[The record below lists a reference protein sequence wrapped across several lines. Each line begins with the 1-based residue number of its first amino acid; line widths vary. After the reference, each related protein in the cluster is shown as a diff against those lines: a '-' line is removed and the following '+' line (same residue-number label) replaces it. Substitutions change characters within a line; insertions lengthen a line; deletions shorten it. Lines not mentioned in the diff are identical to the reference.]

1 MISVYIETNFI
12 LELAFSQEQAESCLQ
27 LLETTEQDKSRLIIP
42 AFSIG
47 ECFETLVRRSKQR
60 KQLAETV
67 STELKQLSRSLSY
80 RSEVTALDSITRL
93 LISSLEDDK
102 RRLDETLARLL
113 SACEIIPLS
122 KEVVMNAMSYREL
135 FDFGYQD
142 SLVYSSVMHHLER
155 GIEVSSCFLNRNS
168 KDFDDPDIIEMLE
181 SKNCKLLFNFD
192 KGIDY
197 VRGFLEI

>member
-27 LLETTEQDKSRLIIP
+27 LLEITEQGKSRLIIP

-102 RRLDETLARLL
+102 KRLDETLSRLL
-113 SACEIIPLS
+113 STCEILPLS

-135 FDFGYQD
+135 FGFGYQD
-142 SLVYSSVMHHLER
+142 SLVYSSVMHHLEQ
-155 GIEVSSCFLNRNS
+155 GTEVASCFLNRNS

-192 KGIDY
+192 KGRDY
-197 VRGFLEI
+197 VRGLLGI

>member
-27 LLETTEQDKSRLIIP
+27 LLETSEQGKSRLIIP

-80 RSEVTALDSITRL
+80 RSEITALDSITRL

-113 SACEIIPLS
+113 STCEIIPLS
-122 KEVVMNAMSYREL
+122 KEIVMNAMSYREL
-135 FDFGYQD
+135 FGLGYQD
-142 SLVYSSVMHHLER
+142 SLVYSSVMHR
-155 GIEVSSCFLNRNS
+155 GG
-168 KDFDDPDIIEMLE
+168 
-181 SKNCKLLFNFD
+181 KLLPQPQQ
-192 KGIDY
+192 
-197 VRGFLEI
+197 

>member
-27 LLETTEQDKSRLIIP
+27 LLEITEQGKSRLIIP

-102 RRLDETLARLL
+102 KRLDETLSRLL
-113 SACEIIPLS
+113 STCEILPLS

-135 FDFGYQD
+135 FGFGYQD
-142 SLVYSSVMHHLER
+142 SLVYSSVMHHLEQ
-155 GIEVSSCFLNRNS
+155 GTEVASCLLNRNS

-181 SKNCKLLFNFD
+181 SNNCKLLFNFD
-192 KGIDY
+192 MGRDY
-197 VRGFLEI
+197 VRGLLGI

>member
-12 LELAFSQEQAESCLQ
+12 LELAFSQEQAERCLQ
-27 LLETTEQDKSRLIIP
+27 LLEITEQGKSRLIIP

-102 RRLDETLARLL
+102 KRLDETLSRLL
-113 SACEIIPLS
+113 STCEIIPLS

-135 FDFGYQD
+135 FGFGYQD

-155 GIEVSSCFLNRNS
+155 GTEVASCFLNRNS

-192 KGIDY
+192 KGRDY
-197 VRGFLEI
+197 VRGLLGI

>member
-27 LLETTEQDKSRLIIP
+27 LLETTEQEKSRLIIP

-80 RSEVTALDSITRL
+80 RSEITALDSITRL

-135 FDFGYQD
+135 FGFGYQD
-142 SLVYSSVMHHLER
+142 SVVYSSVMHHLER
-155 GIEVSSCFLNRNS
+155 GIEVASCFLNRNS

-192 KGIDY
+192 KGRDY
-197 VRGFLEI
+197 VRGLLGI

>member
-27 LLETTEQDKSRLIIP
+27 LLEITEQGKSRLIIP

-80 RSEVTALDSITRL
+80 RSGVTALDSITRL

-102 RRLDETLARLL
+102 KRLDETLSRLL
-113 SACEIIPLS
+113 STCEIIPLS

-135 FDFGYQD
+135 FGFGYQD

-155 GIEVSSCFLNRNS
+155 GTEVASCFLNRNS

-192 KGIDY
+192 KGRDY
-197 VRGFLEI
+197 VRGLLGV

>member
-27 LLETTEQDKSRLIIP
+27 LLEITEQGKSRLIIP

-102 RRLDETLARLL
+102 KRLDETLSRLL
-113 SACEIIPLS
+113 STCEIIPLS

-135 FDFGYQD
+135 FGFGYQD

-155 GIEVSSCFLNRNS
+155 GTEVASCFLNRNS

-192 KGIDY
+192 KGRDY
-197 VRGFLEI
+197 VRGLLGI

>member
-12 LELAFSQEQAESCLQ
+12 LELAFSQEQAESCRQ
-27 LLETTEQDKSRLIIP
+27 LLETSEQGNSRLIIP

-80 RSEVTALDSITRL
+80 RSEITALDSITRL

-113 SACEIIPLS
+113 STCEIIPLS

-135 FDFGYQD
+135 FGFGYQD
-142 SLVYSSVMHHLER
+142 SLIYSSVMHHLER
-155 GIEVSSCFLNRNS
+155 SIEVPSCFLNRNS

-192 KGIDY
+192 KGREY
-197 VRGFLEI
+197 VRGLLGI

>member
-27 LLETTEQDKSRLIIP
+27 LLEITEQGKSRLIIP
-42 AFSIG
+42 AFCIG

-102 RRLDETLARLL
+102 KRLDETLSRLL
-113 SACEIIPLS
+113 STCEIIPLS

-135 FDFGYQD
+135 FGFGYQD

-155 GIEVSSCFLNRNS
+155 GIEVASCFLNRNS
-168 KDFDDPDIIEMLE
+168 KDFNDPDIIKML
-181 SKNCKLLFNFD
+181 
-192 KGIDY
+192 
-197 VRGFLEI
+197 

>member
-27 LLETTEQDKSRLIIP
+27 LLETSEQGKSRLIIP

-102 RRLDETLARLL
+102 RRLDETLARML
-113 SACEIIPLS
+113 STCEIIPLS

-135 FDFGYQD
+135 LGFGYQD
-142 SLVYSSVMHHLER
+142 SIVYSSVMHHLEL
-155 GIEVSSCFLNRNS
+155 GIKVASCFLNRNS

-192 KGIDY
+192 KGREY
-197 VRGFLEI
+197 VRGLLGI

>member
-1 MISVYIETNFI
+1 MSAEA
-12 LELAFSQEQAESCLQ
+12 LESAYFSRCPSEQG
-27 LLETTEQDKSRLIIP
+27 KSRLIIP

-80 RSEVTALDSITRL
+80 RSEITALDSITRL

-102 RRLDETLARLL
+102 RRLDETLARML
-113 SACEIIPLS
+113 STCEIIPLS
-122 KEVVMNAMSYREL
+122 KEVVMNAMSYREM
-135 FDFGYQD
+135 FGFGYQD
-142 SLVYSSVMHHLER
+142 SIVYSSVMHHLEL
-155 GIEVSSCFLNRNS
+155 GILELGIKVASCFLNRNS
-168 KDFDDPDIIEMLE
+168 KDFDDPDITEMLE

-192 KGIDY
+192 KGRDY
-197 VRGFLEI
+197 VRGLLGV

>member
-27 LLETTEQDKSRLIIP
+27 LLEITEQGKSRLIIP

-93 LISSLEDDK
+93 LISSSEDDK

-113 SACEIIPLS
+113 STCEIIPLS

-135 FDFGYQD
+135 FGFGYQD
-142 SLVYSSVMHHLER
+142 SLVYSSIMHHLEQ
-155 GIEVSSCFLNRNS
+155 GTEVASCFLNRNS

-192 KGIDY
+192 KGRDY
-197 VRGFLEI
+197 VRGLLGI

>member
-27 LLETTEQDKSRLIIP
+27 LLETSEQGKSRLIIP

-80 RSEVTALDSITRL
+80 RSEITALDSITRL

-113 SACEIIPLS
+113 STCEIIPLS

-135 FDFGYQD
+135 FGFGYQD
-142 SLVYSSVMHHLER
+142 SLIYSSVMHHLER
-155 GIEVSSCFLNRNS
+155 SIEVPSCFLNRNS

-192 KGIDY
+192 KGREY
-197 VRGFLEI
+197 VRGLL